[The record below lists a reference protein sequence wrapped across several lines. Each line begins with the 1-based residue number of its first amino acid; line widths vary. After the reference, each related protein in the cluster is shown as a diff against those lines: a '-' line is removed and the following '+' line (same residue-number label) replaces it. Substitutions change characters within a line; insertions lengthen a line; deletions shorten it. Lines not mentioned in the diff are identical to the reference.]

1 MRVLLQSDTEREVSS
16 RDVHSVANVAN
27 LSLDLVPFQT
37 PIATFFSK
45 KATSDKSSDFL
56 DEL

>member
-16 RDVHSVANVAN
+16 RDARSVANLAN
-27 LSLDLVPFQT
+27 LSLDLVRFRPL
-37 PIATFFSK
+37 IVTFFSK

-56 DEL
+56 DKL